1 MKVTILGNYPRHA
14 YKGLIQGSD
23 REAAIKAVLGSVG
36 GKVSG
41 MMFTRGAY
49 DAYDIVINAEV
60 PDQADGVD
68 LALAVRASGW
78 INDLVVLEELDMNA
92 TLAAAKKAGG
102 VTSSPDDWT
111 GCALKTARFRLNAPC
126 CQVSRKDKLGFRK
139 ADASAALVL
148 LRYRADSERARLRG
162 SETEVMPS

>member
-1 MKVTILGNYPRHA
+1 MKVTILGNYPPHA

-23 REAAIKAVLGSVG
+23 REAAIKAILESVG

-49 DAYDIVINAEV
+49 DIVVNAEV
-60 PDQADGVD
+60 PDQADGMD

-78 INDLVVLEELDMNA
+78 VNDLVVLEELDMKA
-92 TLAAAKKAGG
+92 VLAAAKRLPAF
-102 VTSSPDDWT
+102 TSPPADWT
-111 GCALKTARFRLNAPC
+111 TGCTLKAARFRLNAPC
-126 CQVSRKDKLGFRK
+126 CQVSRKDKAGSRK
-139 ADASAALVL
+139 AEAGAALVL

-162 SETEVMPS
+162 SESEVMPS

>member
-1 MKVTILGNYPRHA
+1 MKVTILGNCPPHA
-14 YKGLIQGSD
+14 YKGLIQGAD
-23 REAAIKAVLGSVG
+23 REAAIKAVLESVG

-49 DAYDIVINAEV
+49 DIVINAEV
-60 PDQADGVD
+60 PDQADGMD

-92 TLAAAKKAGG
+92 ALAAAKKAAG
-102 VTSSPDDWT
+102 VTSPPDDWT
-111 GCALKTARFRLNAPC
+111 GCTLKAERFRLNVPL
-126 CQVSRKDKLGFRK
+126 CQVSSKDTLGFRK
-139 ADASAALVL
+139 TEAGAALVL
-148 LRYRADSERARLRG
+148 LQYRADSERDRLRG